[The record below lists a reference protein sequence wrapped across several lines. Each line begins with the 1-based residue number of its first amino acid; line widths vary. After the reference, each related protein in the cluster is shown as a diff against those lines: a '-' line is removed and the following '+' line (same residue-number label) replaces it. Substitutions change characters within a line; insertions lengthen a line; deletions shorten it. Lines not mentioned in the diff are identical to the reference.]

1 MANYKIKNERSDAI
15 VREDEIYDW
24 LVNKDNAAICDYK
37 NDPFRFVRKIICHVE
52 QFIDFTHGRGN
63 DGQTSLAWTVCS
75 GSAAGH
81 SAYYV
86 LLLAASSF
94 PKPLFDHFVRQLEIY
109 YIFTKTPDERP

>member
-37 NDPFRFVRKIICHVE
+37 NDPFKFVRKIICHVE

-63 DGQTSLAWTVCS
+63 DGQTSLAMDSMQRLCGGAFS
-75 GSAAGH
+75 
-81 SAYYV
+81 
-86 LLLAASSF
+86 LLCAF
-94 PKPLFDHFVRQLEIY
+94 IGCQQLSETAI
-109 YIFTKTPDERP
+109 